1 MIDNQTTN
9 EITGEEI
16 KPTDLG
22 VPLNSHTMSNGTVMQ
37 DSDMEYPETVLRN
50 DSVVDG
56 YMKKLTDAAAYDGS
70 VQEAR
75 DLAGMSVTAP
85 KEDDSGIP
93 QDMGDAPIN
102 TPDIN
107 LGEDESDALLPR
119 IWGKTPDPI
128 KRILE
133 PFLIPFQN
141 NKVMRGVTI
150 GVVEGVNGALNLLR
164 DVNNAIVESNGREG
178 ISEED
183 WLQLPDIIEK
193 GDSTTEALVG
203 GLTQFLS
210 VYAAAGKIGGVSK
223 LSGTA
228 GKVWNDMWRA
238 GIADAA
244 FDPEDGNLATLINM
258 LDEDKTVAGLPI
270 GQMNGAFTQWLG
282 TPVAEDAEAFTRLE
296 QRAKNLLEG
305 AGLGMF
311 AWGLIGGL
319 KGLKTVMVEGDPDKF
334 FAMLK
339 SVGIDVDPRTFL
351 MENKQGAE
359 NIITPQLNELGM
371 YSQLEKAMLNNR
383 IRTHQPEDLLRYLFK
398 NEVSEEELT
407 NSGVLDLI
415 NEKKAA
421 GEKITTDEVMEV
433 FTEMDVTQSY
443 DVITREYGADS
454 NNIDSMTDEE
464 DLLRIYQGE
473 SQESVMGTNEANVA
487 ASINGR
493 VLDHDEMYDDLVNQS
508 ENISY
513 EWLSNINGEMSAGR
527 SVNAMED
534 STAIASNELLDL
546 EVALKK
552 SDPAKYGD
560 MSAREILQ
568 KVRNIDNDDVFSS
581 DVDEA
586 VMRIAE
592 SNYDQSP
599 MFRWELNQGEFNYT
613 ITGNEDYGY
622 TTQIE
627 DGVRSTETLDVVYSA
642 NEAMVQVQRHSEAFG
657 EGRIGESGTKWHEYI
672 TEDSDINSYKE
683 TIITANSP
691 SGETFKGDQGLTHFP
706 NDDQVFHIRTTN
718 RNSNTLF
725 IEEIQSDWSNAI
737 SKSGVKKGETF
748 TNPLELELIT
758 ARETRDAALGPDL
771 VDAMANVDRI
781 EKLIHKDNM
790 AMPVTPL
797 AKDKW
802 MNVGLRKA
810 IAMAIDAGQ
819 TRVEWTTAADQVK
832 QWGKGD
838 KDENFEKMYIN
849 LYDKKLGG
857 LAKKIA
863 NKYKSTSGSHFLEI
877 NDEMI
882 KHHKSG
888 KGDKLVSIKGST
900 QYA

>member
-1 MIDNQTTN
+1 MIN
-9 EITGEEI
+9 IEEQYT
-16 KPTDLG
+16 PD
-22 VPLNSHTMSNGTVMQ
+22 
-37 DSDMEYPETVLRN
+37 EYTPDQYTPDKYVNTPILRN

-75 DLAGMSVTAP
+75 DLAGMSVTPP

-93 QDMGDAPIN
+93 QDMGDVTIN
-102 TPDIN
+102 TSQFPLN
-107 LGEDESDALLPR
+107 KNESDALLPK
-119 IWGKTPDPI
+119 IWDATPDWT

-141 NKVMRGVTI
+141 NKVMRGITI
-150 GVVEGVNGALNLLR
+150 GVVEGVNGTLNLLR
-164 DVNNAIVESNGREG
+164 DVNNAIVESNGQEG
-178 ISEED
+178 ISEAD

-319 KGLKTVMVEGDPDKF
+319 KGLKQVMIESDPDKF

-383 IRTHQPEDLLRYLFK
+383 IKTHQPEDLLRYLFK

-454 NNIDSMTDEE
+454 SNIDSMTDED
-464 DLLRIYQGE
+464 DLLAVYEKDNGIDMDNAHMFDDDE
-473 SQESVMGTNEANVA
+473 VA
-487 ASINGR
+487 SMNGK
-493 VLDHDEMYDDLVNQS
+493 VV
-508 ENISY
+508 SY
-513 EWLSNINGEMSAGR
+513 EGE
-527 SVNAMED
+527 VPVFQWD
-534 STAIASNELLDL
+534 LNEF
-546 EVALKK
+546 
-552 SDPAKYGD
+552 GH
-560 MSAREILQ
+560 
-568 KVRNIDNDDVFSS
+568 
-581 DVDEA
+581 
-586 VMRIAE
+586 
-592 SNYDQSP
+592 NYQ
-599 MFRWELNQGEFNYT
+599 
-613 ITGNEDYGY
+613 ITGNQDIGY
-622 TTQIE
+622 TTTVWRVDDDPQHFSKE
-627 DGVRSTETLDVVYSA
+627 LDEVTSST
-642 NEAMVQVQRHSEAFG
+642 EAMVQVRVHADNFG
-657 EGRIGESGTKWHEYI
+657 EGAMDDNGTKWHEYI
-672 TEDSDINSYKE
+672 TEESDINSYKE
-683 TIITANSP
+683 TIITADSP
-691 SGETFKGDQGLTHFP
+691 SGEIFGGNQRLTHFP
-706 NDDQVFHIRTTN
+706 NDDQVFHLRTTN
-718 RNSNTLF
+718 RGKYTLF
-725 IEEIQSDWSNAI
+725 IEELQSDWSNAI
-737 SKSGVKKGETF
+737 SKRGVKKGETF

-758 ARETRDAALGPDL
+758 ARENRDAVLGASNWKLAYTDGSSENIIPKIQRLPQHDQNATNTWSMMSKADQKPIA
-771 VDAMANVDRI
+771 DAINNVKRI
-781 EKLIHKDNM
+781 EGLIHDDNM

-819 TRVEWTTAADQVK
+819 TRVEWTTSADQVK
-832 QWGKGD
+832 VWGKGD
-838 KDENFEKMYIN
+838 KDDNFEEMYIN

-857 LAKKIA
+857 IAKKIA
-863 NKYKSTSGSHFLEI
+863 NKYNSKAGQHYIDISP
-877 NDEMI
+877 EMI

-888 KGDKLVSIKGST
+888 KGDKLVSIKGNT

>member
-9 EITGEEI
+9 EITGAEI

-22 VPLNSHTMSNGTVMQ
+22 VSPSSHTMSNGTVMQ
-37 DSDMEYPETVLRN
+37 NSDMEYPETILRN
-50 DSVVDG
+50 DSVVDS
-56 YMKKLTDAAAYDGS
+56 YMKKLTDMAAYDGS

-85 KEDDSGIP
+85 EESNGIP

-107 LGEDESDALLPR
+107 LGEDETDALLPR
-119 IWGKTPDPI
+119 IWEKTPDPV

-150 GVVEGVNGALNLLR
+150 GLVEGVNGTLNLLR

-178 ISEED
+178 VSEEE

-244 FDPEDGNLATLINM
+244 FDPDEGNLATLINM
-258 LDEDKTVAGLPI
+258 LDEDKTVLGLPI
-270 GQMNGAFTQWLG
+270 GQLNGPFTQWLG

-311 AWGLIGGL
+311 AWGLIGAI
-319 KGLKTVMVEGDPDKF
+319 KGLKTTMIEANPDKF
-334 FAMLK
+334 FQMLK
-339 SVGIDVDPRTFL
+339 SVGIDADPRTFL
-351 MENKQGAE
+351 FENTLGAE
-359 NIITPQLNELGM
+359 NIQTPPLNELGM
-371 YSQLEKAMLNNR
+371 YSQLEKAMLNLTQDKNN
-383 IRTHQPEDLLRYLFK
+383 PEDLLRYLTK
-398 NEVSEEELT
+398 NGVTNDELN
-407 NSGVLDLI
+407 NSGVMDLI
-415 NEKKAA
+415 NEKKKT
-421 GEKITTDEVMEV
+421 GESITKAEVGEI
-433 FTEMDVTQSY
+433 FDDMDVTQSY
-443 DVITREYGADS
+443 DVITREYGAET
-454 NNIDSMTDEE
+454 NQINSMTDED
-464 DLLRIYQGE
+464 DLLAVYEKDNGINMDNAHMFDDDE
-473 SQESVMGTNEANVA
+473 VANM
-487 ASINGR
+487 NGK
-493 VLDHDEMYDDLVNQS
+493 VV
-508 ENISY
+508 SY
-513 EWLSNINGEMSAGR
+513 EGE
-527 SVNAMED
+527 VPVFQWD
-534 STAIASNELLDL
+534 LNEF
-546 EVALKK
+546 
-552 SDPAKYGD
+552 GH
-560 MSAREILQ
+560 
-568 KVRNIDNDDVFSS
+568 
-581 DVDEA
+581 
-586 VMRIAE
+586 
-592 SNYDQSP
+592 NYQ
-599 MFRWELNQGEFNYT
+599 
-613 ITGNEDYGY
+613 ITGNQNSGY
-622 TTQIE
+622 TTKVWRVDDDPE
-627 DGVRSTETLDVVYSA
+627 NFSKELDVVTSPT
-642 NEAMVQVQRHSEAFG
+642 EAMVQVRVHADNFG
-657 EGRIGESGTKWHEYI
+657 DGAMDDSGTKWHEYI

-683 TIITANSP
+683 TIITADSP
-691 SGETFKGDQGLTHFP
+691 SGEIFKGDQGLTHFP

-718 RNSNTLF
+718 RGSNTLF

-758 ARETRDAALGPDL
+758 ARETRDSGITGSDF

-781 EKLIHKDNM
+781 EKLIHTDNM

-810 IAMAIDAGQ
+810 IAMAIDSGQ
-819 TRVEWTTAADQVK
+819 TRIEWTTAADQVK
-832 QWGKGD
+832 VWGKGNKGD
-838 KDENFEKMYIN
+838 NFEEMYIN

>member
-319 KGLKTVMVEGDPDKF
+319 KGLKTVMVESDPDKF

-383 IRTHQPEDLLRYLFK
+383 IKTHQPEDLLRYLFK

-454 NNIDSMTDEE
+454 NNIDSMTDEDE
-464 DLLRIYQGE
+464 LLEIYRAGGNGE
-473 SQESVMGTNEANVA
+473 VGV
-487 ASINGR
+487 NGQ
-493 VLDHDEMYDDLVNQS
+493 VLDTDDMYDDLRSQADD
-508 ENISY
+508 ISN
-513 EWLSNINGEMSAGR
+513 EWLTTINGEMSAGR

-592 SNYDQSP
+592 SNYDEAP
-599 MFRWELNQGEFNYT
+599 MFRWELNEGDFNYT
-613 ITGNEDYGY
+613 ITGNEDTGY
-622 TTQIE
+622 TTTVNN
-627 DGVRSTETLDVVYSA
+627 GVDFNGVNDHVRGQVDFDLVYSA
-642 NEAMVQVQRHSEAFG
+642 NEAMVQVQSHANNFG
-657 EGRIGESGTKWHEYI
+657 DDAMSGSGTKWHEYI
-672 TEDSDINSYKE
+672 TEESDINSYKE